1 MTDPLGLKFGKI
13 VGRFLAN
20 TADGVDSDDLPEFEP
35 LSGTV
40 TIKAEPPKILVP
52 QGDPD
57 PATVVQLP
65 DHYICTLDN
74 QGYLTNQGE
83 RGVKVIAPTPGT
95 TNPDTFTYKAIFD
108 LYYGTQRVKITPFSF
123 HVTEYTP
130 GPNPADPDA
139 GSVGLTD
146 LTKVSPVPGSLGNA
160 VTAGVSVV
168 DVDIVGDALVFT
180 LSDGSSLPPV
190 TVPAITAAT
199 DAADAAAA
207 SATAA
212 DNSADDAAAAVNS
225 FTLVVGT
232 VTTVPYGTPA
242 SASVH
247 GGPPA
252 WTVDLVLPQGPTGSG
267 APDATASVKGLVQ
280 LTGDLG
286 GTAASP
292 TVPGL
297 AGKAPTVHTHTASQI
312 SDSTT
317 VGRSVLTAADATAA
331 RTAIGAGTSN
341 LAIGTTGTTAAAGND
356 ARLSDT
362 RTPSANTVPADF
374 LFVLTSPATTR
385 AVGTGDWTTG
395 MYVGRAFTLTKCVWQ
410 FETADASGST
420 TVEVRRNGTAVTSS
434 SITVTAVNQADGTGT
449 DAARTATVSQ
459 SFAVGD
465 RLLPAITAIG
475 NTPGKGAKVYLF
487 GTWN

>member
-52 QGDPD
+52 QGTPN

-83 RGVKVIAPTPGT
+83 LGVKVIAPTPGT

-123 HVTEYTP
+123 YVTEYTP
-130 GPNPADPDA
+130 GPDSGDPDT

-168 DVDIVGDALVFT
+168 DVDVVGDALVFS

-190 TVPAITAAT
+190 TVPPLTAAI
-199 DAADAAAA
+199 DAAESASASADAA
-207 SATAA
+207 TAA
-212 DNSADDAAAAVNS
+212 KDAAEAAVNS
-225 FTLVVGT
+225 FSIEAGT
-232 VTTVPYGTPA
+232 IVTGAPGDPA
-242 SASVH
+242 SLTFF
-247 GGPPA
+247 GGPPH
-252 WTVDLVLPQGPTGSG
+252 WTVDGVLPKGDQGDPGPP
-267 APDATASVKGLVQ
+267 APDATSSVKGIIQ

-286 GTAASP
+286 GSAASP

-317 VGRSVLTAADATAA
+317 TGRQLVTATDAAAA
-331 RTAIGAGTSN
+331 RTAISAVSTSDSRLTDARTPTAAGQVYDFTIKSHTGARTAGAGNVIPEGVRIERNISIQAITILGGSAGTGN
-341 LAIGTTGTTAAAGND
+341 LVVEIRKNASGRADAGSATGMPSGVTIAAANHATDTVYTTGGPWAVAAGSRIVPYISTVDSPAGND
-356 ARLSDT
+356 LQVS
-362 RTPSANTVPADF
+362 F
-374 LFVLTSPATTR
+374 
-385 AVGTGDWTTG
+385 
-395 MYVGRAFTLTKCVWQ
+395 K
-410 FETADASGST
+410 
-420 TVEVRRNGTAVTSS
+420 AVT
-434 SITVTAVNQADGTGT
+434 T
-449 DAARTATVSQ
+449 
-459 SFAVGD
+459 
-465 RLLPAITAIG
+465 
-475 NTPGKGAKVYLF
+475 
-487 GTWN
+487 